1 MVTCCVPTCGNST
14 RNFKLYVLPKDR
26 ELRIKWCVAICR
38 DDLIDIDLQTRN
50 RYRVCEVHFDEHEK
64 IGGPSNKRH
73 LRCTSCPTLKLPA
86 LKYYSTSNDK
96 VGSDTKMPRVQV
108 C

>member
-73 LRCTSCPTLKLPA
+73 LRCTSCPTLKLPVNGMKA
-86 LKYYSTSNDK
+86 SQNSLWNLDSMVTCTKY
-96 VGSDTKMPRVQV
+96 
-108 C
+108 